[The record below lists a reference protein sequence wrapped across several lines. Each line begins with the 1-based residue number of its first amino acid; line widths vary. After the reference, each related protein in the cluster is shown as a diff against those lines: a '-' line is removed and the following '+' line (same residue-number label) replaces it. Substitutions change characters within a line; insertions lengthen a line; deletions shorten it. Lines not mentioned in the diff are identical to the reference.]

1 MKSFVMRIFI
11 LKLIAPFTPYLFS
24 VCYFL
29 LLCTTTLDA
38 QSGNGFIKGIVTD
51 GASGRALA
59 GVSIEQVSGKVSTAT
74 AADGSYLLEIKK
86 GKYTLVY
93 KNNGYQT
100 KVIADCSSI
109 GGAKTY
115 LDVTLFPLAKI
126 EQTGIKKQVAKD
138 SVFVKNA
145 LFHTSFFQENIN
157 SANRRQARSGVLY
170 DAVTEKHIGAGTDKN
185 GVQLLKRL
193 QGVIVQDYAGNN
205 LQSVSIAGMGDR
217 YNQILLNG
225 MLLNTFDPII
235 KAYPLDML
243 PADVYSEVRLH
254 TIADGTYSGDF
265 AGGTIQIKT
274 KDLPDQPFFYVQAG
288 GGVSDATRGR
298 DFLNDQK
305 GKAQWLGFPG
315 SVRDL
320 PSAFPTPKSIASF
333 NGKNVQ
339 EQVDL
344 SRQLKNNIA
353 PVNFGNTKPDEQL
366 TIGFGKII
374 RLKQNKKIGIM
385 GYLSQSRRQLI
396 EESVTQVVPDV
407 TGNSFPFNA
416 TTELIASQSSDI
428 NYRYLSHLTGILNTT
443 FLSGTGK
450 ISFKNYFGSQ
460 FSNTYTQR
468 TQVYKADEDSLAH
481 DAFNYSTTQRKFLV
495 SQLTGEHVLS
505 ANGKLKL
512 NWLAGYQYLR
522 QENPDDRSLLV
533 RHDAAYRD
541 HYELAQTA
549 KSLFNPTVLNPDL
562 SDPNLTRNSRLW
574 RNYTDNNFD
583 GSISIQ
589 SAFNFLHLPQVIIGG
604 VDIKSTNR
612 VFTSTLLQVSGN
624 GSYRIDSL
632 MAPERYY
639 PGGLAVT
646 NYYTNFGGSYF
657 SVYANNRGNYSA
669 SGSFGAT
676 YLHLENKL
684 TDRLDADWSVR
695 VESSSQ
701 LVSAA
706 EYDYVAGFKNPRFNP
721 LDKNTFVSKINVLP
735 SLLMRYEIEKH
746 LLLHVSYFKT
756 LNRPMLQELTG
767 YKYYDP
773 VTFMV
778 KTGNSILQ
786 STEIANYDAG
796 INWSSDNGITIAASG
811 FYKRIDQP
819 IEYILSSYTV
829 GTTLMKPHNTA
840 PATVQGVD
848 ASLKIKLNK
857 ATSAGWLQYLAVFA
871 NATWLKSKV
880 DAGPVR
886 LLSQPVAEHTLSGS
900 PTYTYNAGIVLQEP
914 HIPEVT
920 ILFNQTG
927 DYISVLGSGKLASHD
942 NGNAVAAIPDYRI
955 KGKRQLDLQ
964 VSQKIWKSKMQ
975 VIAGV
980 TNILDNPYI
989 VYQDLNGNKK
999 FDAPLVL
1006 TAIGNKGG
1014 YYQSGT
1020 DNTIISI
1027 QSQRTVY
1034 LSLSYLFR

>member
-1 MKSFVMRIFI
+1 MRIFF
-11 LKLIAPFTPYLFS
+11 LKIIAELTSSLFSFSCFLLLFS
-24 VCYFL
+24 V
-29 LLCTTTLDA
+29 TAAA
-38 QSGNGFIKGIVTD
+38 QPANGFLKGRVMD
-51 GASGRALA
+51 GSSGRYLS
-59 GVSIEQVSGKVSTAT
+59 GVTIQQEKNAFNTMST
-74 AADGSYLLEIKK
+74 ADGSYLLVVKK
-86 GKYTLVY
+86 GKYTLIC
-93 KNNGYQT
+93 KSNGFQT
-100 KVIADCSSI
+100 KVITDCAVIAGTS
-109 GGAKTY
+109 TY
-115 LDVTLFPLAKI
+115 LDITLFPLAKI
-126 EQTGIKKQVAKD
+126 EHPGIKKQAMKD
-138 SVFVKNA
+138 SVPPGDAVA
-145 LFHTSFFQENIN
+145 HSSFYKENIIA
-157 SANRRQARSGVLY
+157 SKKSLPRSGVLY
-170 DAVTEKHIGAGTDKN
+170 DAVTEKNIGTGTDRN

-205 LQSVSIAGMGDR
+205 LQSITVAGMGDR
-217 YNQILLNG
+217 YNQVLLNG
-225 MLLNTFDPII
+225 MSLTSFDPIR
-235 KAYPLDML
+235 KAYPLDLL
-243 PADVYSEVRLH
+243 PADAYSEVKVH
-254 TIADGTYSGDF
+254 TIADGTYSADF
-265 AGGTIQIKT
+265 AGGTTEIKT
-274 KDLPDQPFFYVQAG
+274 RDLPDQSFFYMQAG
-288 GGVSDATRGR
+288 GGFSDLSRRR

-305 GKAQWLGFPG
+305 GKAQWLSLPG
-315 SVRDL
+315 NIRDL
-320 PSAFPTPKSIASF
+320 PAAFPTPKSQASF

-344 SRQLKNNIA
+344 SRRLKNNLA
-353 PVNFGNTKPDEQL
+353 AFNYGNTKPDAQL

-374 RLKQNKKIGIM
+374 RLKQNKKIGIL

-396 EESVTQVVPDV
+396 EESVTQVLPDV

-428 NYRYLSHLTGILNTT
+428 NYRYLSHLAGLLNAT
-443 FLSGTGK
+443 FLSGTAK
-450 ISFKNYFGSQ
+450 ISFKNYFGSE

-468 TQVYKADEDSLAH
+468 TQVHKADEDSLAH
-481 DAFNYSTTQRKFLV
+481 DAFNYSTTQRRFLV

-505 ANGKLKL
+505 TNGKLKL

-522 QENPDDRSLLV
+522 QENPDERNLLV

-541 HYELAQTA
+541 HYELAQTV
-549 KSLFNPTVLNPDL
+549 KSAFNPTVLNPDL

-574 RNYTDNNFD
+574 RNYTDNNFE

-589 SAFNFLHLPQVIIGG
+589 SAFNFLHLPQVITGG

-632 MAPERYY
+632 LAPERYY
-639 PGGLAVT
+639 PGGLTIT
-646 NYYTNFGGSYF
+646 NYYTNFGGSY
-657 SVYANNRGNYSA
+657 SNVYANNRANYSA
-669 SGSFGAT
+669 SGSFGAA
-676 YLHLENKL
+676 YFHLENEL
-684 TDRLDADWSVR
+684 TERLATDWSIR

-706 EYDYVAGFKNPRFNP
+706 EYDYVTGFKNPRFNP
-721 LDKNTFVSKINVLP
+721 LDKNTFVSYINVLP
-735 SLLMRYEIEKH
+735 SLLVRYEIEKH
-746 LLLHVSYFKT
+746 LLLHAGYFKT

-773 VTFMV
+773 VTFTV

-796 INWSSDNGITIAASG
+796 INWSSGNGITIGASG

-819 IEYILSSYTV
+819 IEYILSSYTA
-829 GTTLMKPHNTA
+829 GTVMMKPHNTA
-840 PATVQGVD
+840 PATVQGID
-848 ASLKIKLNK
+848 ASLKIQLNK
-857 ATSAGWLQYLAVFA
+857 ATNAGWLQYLAVFA

-886 LLSQPVAEHTLSGS
+886 LLSQPFPEHTLSGS
-900 PTYTYNAGIVLQEP
+900 PAYTYKAGIVLQKP

-927 DYISVLGSGKLASHD
+927 GYISVLGSGKLASHD
-942 NGNAVAAIPDYRI
+942 NGNEVAAIPDYRI
-955 KGKRQLDLQ
+955 KGKRQLDMQ
-964 VSQKIWKSKMQ
+964 VSQKIWRSRMQ

-980 TNILDNPYI
+980 TNVLDNPYI
-989 VYQDLNGNKK
+989 MYQDLNGNKK

-1006 TAIGNKGG
+1006 TAIGNNGG